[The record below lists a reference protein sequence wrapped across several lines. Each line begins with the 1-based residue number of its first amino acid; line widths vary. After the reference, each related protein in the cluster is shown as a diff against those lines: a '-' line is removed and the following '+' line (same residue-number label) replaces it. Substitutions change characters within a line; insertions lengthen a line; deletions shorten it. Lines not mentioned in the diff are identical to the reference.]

1 MKSEPATPVAHAQLL
16 RQQLIL
22 AQARILD
29 LEDLRD
35 ELQPRI
41 ATLESLLREAQQL
54 ADAKADESAHLSRVR
69 ADLQAQYEHMRHM
82 QHVTNLALEETRAQ
96 LASANEALVKHAQ
109 IQSDLLLQLG
119 HANNELVLTNDALR
133 QLRETSAAQAARIL
147 QLDQERRAMQTSR
160 SWRWTAWLRSVERFF
175 RRPAP

>member
-1 MKSEPATPVAHAQLL
+1 MSAPTQPVDHQQLL

-54 ADAKADESAHLSRVR
+54 ADTKAEQADHLERAR

-82 QHVTNLALEETRAQ
+82 QHVTNTALEGTRAQ
-96 LASANEALVKHAQ
+96 LAAASESIARLEQAQ
-109 IQSDLLLQLG
+109 SGLLLQLG
-119 HANNELVLTNDALR
+119 HTHDELGHAHEHIRGLRADAAALTARVSKLDA
-133 QLRETSAAQAARIL
+133 
-147 QLDQERRAMQTSR
+147 ERRAMQNSR
-160 SWRWTAWLRSVERFF
+160 SWRWTAWLRGLERALA
-175 RRPAP
+175 RRP